1 LRGDTGEELARAE
14 GLDQIRVGAR
24 FEPFD
29 AGCRIRQESL
39 DIAESLLR
47 RNAAWAIVTLRS
59 LGTKMAQLNAHHDLT
74 VSARALKWRI
84 LLSNIVTNVVM
95 VLALTAVYRMAI
107 HLVYTHELNS

>member
-1 LRGDTGEELARAE
+1 MSPIIPLLAMAAVVSDFGRGYDSSWLPAFCGFLMG
-14 GLDQIRVGAR
+14 GL
-24 FEPFD
+24 
-29 AGCRIRQESL
+29 
-39 DIAESLLR
+39 
-47 RNAAWAIVTLRS
+47 AAWAIVTLRS

-74 VSARALKWRI
+74 VSVRALKWRI